1 MEFSSGER
9 PFDRDFQPPQERGRK
24 SYRSRWSPIEAGN
37 IPTVPGMIVTLQAGL
52 PREGV
57 DALVTR
63 LRIEEINRRL
73 ATGQLLDLDFLDRS
87 PSPPPQYDMT
97 GKRYNTREYR
107 ARERLNEEKQQLIE
121 EGIKSNPLFRP
132 PTDFK
137 PRVVKKTKKIYIP
150 YKEYPHM
157 NFMGLLI
164 GPRGM
169 TLKQMEADTGTKIA
183 IRGRGSSKDG
193 KGRADGKPNPG
204 DDDEL
209 HVLIQADNDE
219 SINKAAAV
227 IEKLLIPIPEAENEH
242 KKAQLRKLAL
252 LNGTLRDDEAEECRY
267 CGSMLHRHWNC
278 PKQPKPEDT
287 ICSLCNQKGH
297 RLQECPLRADH
308 GERRPE
314 PPAPAATQPQPA
326 DPMAAEA
333 YPGMDPAAMY
343 GMGGYPYPGATDT
356 PGASLRIP
364 TAFHSHRHP
373 GASLRIPTAFHSHR
387 HPRGLIAHPDRL
399 PQPQTP
405 RGLIAHPVLPASMGG
420 WPAGYPGGMPPPPWG
435 WMPPPGGAPGWPD
448 PSQYAAPPPDS
459 GAPAARA
466 EPASHADIYGVDPGD
481 DE

>member
-1 MEFSSGER
+1 
-9 PFDRDFQPPQERGRK
+9 
-24 SYRSRWSPIEAGN
+24 
-37 IPTVPGMIVTLQAGL
+37 
-52 PREGV
+52 
-57 DALVTR
+57 
-63 LRIEEINRRL
+63 
-73 ATGQLLDLDFLDRS
+73 
-87 PSPPPQYDMT
+87 MT

-343 GMGGYPYPGATDT
+343 GMGGYPYPGA
-356 PGASLRIP
+356 
-364 TAFHSHRHP
+364 
-373 GASLRIPTAFHSHR
+373 
-387 HPRGLIAHPDRL
+387 
-399 PQPQTP
+399 
-405 RGLIAHPVLPASMGG
+405 MGG